1 MAFLRSVR
9 PFLAI
14 CAACGLFLSNAAWRI
29 GGSTTEEL
37 FRYWRSSDD
46 FAIATGYAGGGGF
59 PVAPYLVRDAVR
71 REKDPRFV
79 AFRQRLDDEMAA
91 RNIRPSTFWRTVPP
105 ASLSPDRQWRAAERF
120 DDGGR
125 ALLLGL
131 CYRAIGG
138 AAPFLL
144 FWLGI
149 LICVPLLVGVFFEC
163 RWAGHGIAGGVLIA
177 FLSCSALFVDM
188 LALGYSAVAFHVM
201 ALLALLALAVYAVR
215 GEVTVR
221 GLLVRS
227 LVTGVL
233 VGIFSIARGTV
244 PSLLPA
250 FVLALGAGAL
260 RAIPPSAGR
269 RIEARRLGLLA
280 AGLALLCM
288 PYLLLTSVVD
298 GMVEKTMTKRG
309 RPMMPRYHDPALL
322 IWKGLGDFDRTKGY
336 EFRDKA
342 GERAI
347 IRGSQTGDAS
357 RAQEIH
363 LRTVILGDIR
373 EDPAWFATILLKR
386 ALSTITLYKVW
397 PFGPRDGTS
406 IIPAASPNEGVIDS
420 YYAIAAQADWY
431 RLGPWTGELP
441 VLVILLPTL
450 VGLLAASLPSASSSA
465 PELARAVRAGFPV
478 MLILAVGVLAT
489 PVLITT
495 ATAFESECFVF
506 VHLLAAGFLA
516 EGVVKALRSR
526 ARA

>member
-1 MAFLRSVR
+1 MASLRSVR
-9 PFLAI
+9 PLLAISVTCALFLA
-14 CAACGLFLSNAAWRI
+14 NAAWRI

-46 FAIATGYAGGGGF
+46 FAIAAGYAGGGDF
-59 PVAPYLVRDAVR
+59 PVAPYRVRDTVR

-79 AFRQRLDDEMAA
+79 AFRQRLDEEMAE
-91 RNIRPSTFWRTVPP
+91 RSIRPSTFWRTLPP

-149 LICVPLLVGVFFEC
+149 LICVPLLVWVFLEF
-163 RWAGHGIAGGVLIA
+163 RWAGHGIAGGVLIGL
-177 FLSCSALFVDM
+177 LSCSAFFVDM
-188 LALGYSAVAFHVM
+188 LALGYSASGFHVM
-201 ALLALLALAVYAVR
+201 ALLALLALAIYAVL

-221 GLLVRS
+221 GLVVRS
-227 LVTGVL
+227 IAVGML
-233 VGIFSIARGTV
+233 VGVFSVARGTV

-250 FVLALGAGAL
+250 FVLALGAGAR
-260 RAIPPSAGR
+260 RAVPPSEGR
-269 RIEARRLGLLA
+269 RIDLRRLAFLA
-280 AGLALLCM
+280 ANVVLLCM
-288 PYLLLTSVVD
+288 PYLLLNIVVD
-298 GMVEKTMTKRG
+298 GMVAKTMSSRG

-373 EDPAWFATILLKR
+373 EDPVWFATILMKR

-420 YYAIAAQADWY
+420 YYSIAAQADWY
-431 RLGPWTGELP
+431 RLGPWVGELP
-441 VLVILLPTL
+441 ILFVLLPTL
-450 VGLLAASLPSASSSA
+450 ICLLAGSLPSVASSA
-465 PELARAVRAGFPV
+465 PELARAARAGFPV
-478 MLILAVGVLAT
+478 MFIVAVGVLAT

-495 ATAFESECFVF
+495 ATAFEPECFVI
-506 VHLLAAGFLA
+506 VHFLAAGFLA
-516 EGVVKALRSR
+516 EGAVKALRLR
-526 ARA
+526 ARV